1 VLAYTVPVPGDPDAL
16 VLGDAADPEP
26 QPGEVVVD
34 VAGVGVNRA
43 DLLQRQGHYDPP
55 PGTSPIPGM
64 EVSGRVSA
72 VGRDVH
78 RWQIGDEVC
87 ALLTGGGYAHRVAV
101 PEGQLLP
108 VPRGVGLVSA
118 AALPEVTCT
127 VWSNVF
133 MVAGLRAGETLL
145 VHGGGSGIGTMAIQL
160 AHAAGARVIVTVGS
174 QRKADA
180 CVALG
185 ADHAINYRESDF
197 VAEVDERTQGRGADV
212 ILDVIGASYLAR
224 NVHALAAEG
233 RLVVIGLQGGARG
246 ELDLGRL
253 MAKRAALIATTLR
266 ARPAAEKTAIVAAVE
281 EHVWPLIDAGDVAPV
296 IDQVLP
302 FTQAAAAHAA
312 MAESG
317 HIGKILLGTGV
328 VPGSA

>member
-1 VLAYTVPVPGDPDAL
+1 VLAYTVPAPGDPDAL
-16 VLGDAADPEP
+16 VLTEVPDPEP
-26 QPGEVVVD
+26 EPAEVVID
-34 VAGVGVNRA
+34 VSGIGVNRA

-55 PGTSPIPGM
+55 PGTSPIPGL

-72 VGRDVH
+72 VGRGVQ
-78 RWQIGDEVC
+78 RWQVGDEVS
-87 ALLTGGGYAHRVAV
+87 ALLTGGGYAQRVAV
-101 PEGQLLP
+101 PEGQVLP

-160 AHAAGARVIVTVGS
+160 AHEAGASVIVTVGS

-180 CVALG
+180 CLALG
-185 ADHAINYRESDF
+185 ANHAINYRESDF
-197 VAEVDERTQGRGADV
+197 VAEVDELSQGHGADV
-212 ILDVIGASYLAR
+212 ILDVMGASYLAR
-224 NVHALAAEG
+224 NVDALAAEG
-233 RLVVIGLQGGARG
+233 RLVVIGLQGGVRG
-246 ELDLGRL
+246 ELDLRRL

-266 ARPAAEKTAIVAAVE
+266 ARPAAEKAAIVAAVE
-281 EHVWPLIDAGDVAPV
+281 EHVWPLIDAGVVAPV

-302 FTQAAAAHAA
+302 FTQAAAAHQA

-317 HIGKILLGTGV
+317 HIGKILLDTGI
-328 VPGSA
+328 VPERG